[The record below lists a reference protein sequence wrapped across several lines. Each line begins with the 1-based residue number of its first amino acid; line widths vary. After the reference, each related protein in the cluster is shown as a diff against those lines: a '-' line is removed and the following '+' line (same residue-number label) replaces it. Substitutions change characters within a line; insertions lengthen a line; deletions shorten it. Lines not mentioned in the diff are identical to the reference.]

1 MSGKVISFFNESLM
15 GRSRD
20 THLSEVT
27 IFLGTTEIKYQN
39 IPSTASVGTANSNS
53 QNQDDSESI
62 FPGVARAAPLHTHHV
77 QDTETLKCH

>member
-1 MSGKVISFFNESLM
+1 M

-53 QNQDDSESI
+53 QNQDDPESI
-62 FPGVARAAPLHTHHV
+62 FPGVARAAPLHTHHM